1 MKIAVIDNYDSF
13 TYNLVHAIKK
23 ISGLPVAVFRND
35 ELELSD
41 LEEYDKIILSPGP
54 GLPEEAGLLLDIIRE
69 YAPRKSMLGVC
80 LGHQAIGQVFGA
92 KLSNMSQ
99 VLHGIASPVTQ
110 TAPDPVLYENVP
122 LQFEAGRY
130 HSWTVDQE
138 GFPESSLRVTSL
150 DEQGLIMSLK
160 HLQYNVRGVQFH
172 PESVLTPYGEQI
184 IGNWLSDTR

>member
-23 ISGLPVAVFRND
+23 ISGMPVDVFRND
-35 ELELSD
+35 ELELTD
-41 LEEYDKIILSPGP
+41 LEPYDKILLSPGP
-54 GLPEEAGLLLDIIRE
+54 GLPEEAGLLLAIIRE
-69 YAPRKSMLGVC
+69 YAPRKCMLGVC

-92 KLSNMSQ
+92 KLSNMAQ

-110 TAPDPVLYENVP
+110 TSPDPVLYENVP

-130 HSWTVDQE
+130 HSWTIDQD
-138 GFPESSLRVTSL
+138 GFPESLQITGRDDS
-150 DEQGLIMSLK
+150 GLIMSLK
-160 HLQYNVRGVQFH
+160 HRQYDVRGVQFH

-184 IGNWLSDTR
+184 ISNWLKN